1 MKFPL
6 ITKEYI
12 RSHNFSCDGLTYPKS
27 KEEVSYRLQ
36 KGDAVL
42 TALANNQITLRKKF
56 INLFQTYFKGNYVK
70 LEACCGITE
79 ASMRKYL
86 RGNRKDNGRNI
97 SRAAVAKI
105 SVGLHLSLEESNEL
119 FCLQGHSLEPQNGLL
134 DAIVVDALQCKDNID
149 IFFKTCA
156 ENDIKISKMT

>member
-36 KGDAVL
+36 KGDAVP
-42 TALANNQITLRKKF
+42 TALDNNKITLRKKF
-56 INLFQTYFKGNYVK
+56 VNLFYKYFEGDYDK
-70 LEACCGITE
+70 LERCCWISE

-97 SRAAVAKI
+97 TREAVAKI
-105 SVGLHLSLEESNEL
+105 SVGIPLSLEESNEL

-134 DAIVVDALQCKDNID
+134 DAIVIDALQCNDGID
-149 IFFKTCA
+149 IFLATCA
-156 ENDIKISKMT
+156 EFGIKM